1 MDIAEQHRDFSVTKK
16 WLEMSLTLF
25 PPCSPYSICSA
36 PVGELQPPCTMDIY
50 ETSPWDFQEGN
61 TLSRLFPFATFSG
74 IHSVPK
80 HGLKLG
86 EKWLCVKLGEKHICV
101 FCTTDPVAWV
111 TLENICSRSSQP
123 TKPTNSA

>member
-1 MDIAEQHRDFSVTKK
+1 MLNSTEISLLPRNGWKCLSHCSHPAVHTASVVHQQVSCNLPAPWTFMKHHPGTSK
-16 WLEMSLTLF
+16 RPTALSL
-25 PPCSPYSICSA
+25 
-36 PVGELQPPCTMDIY
+36 
-50 ETSPWDFQEGN
+50 
-61 TLSRLFPFATFSG
+61 LFPFATFSG

-86 EKWLCVKLGEKHICV
+86 EKWPCVKLGEKYICV

-111 TLENICSRSSQP
+111 TLENTCSRSSQP